1 MAKEN
6 DELFKEVLSSLNLF
20 RFMGKQIPSYMHE
33 GLAKYIAYGIQPGQ
47 FLYCILSNNL
57 KEAIHAADST
67 NLWIVP
73 VYVAYLYNEAPSHSY
88 GSENIMIKYMEAK
101 RASETEQVST
111 I

>member
-1 MAKEN
+1 M
-6 DELFKEVLSSLNLF
+6 F
-20 RFMGKQIPSYMHE
+20 E

-88 GSENIMIKYMEAK
+88 GSEKIMIKYMEAK